1 MFQKKK
7 NVPLD
12 INQIT
17 ITNVKILMNVRKIQ
31 KFVEA
36 EPSAKIRKDR
46 TSAFVKMDLITS
58 RVRAVRTRTNVKNS
72 LTIHGLRVVMVT
84 VLTLLV
90 AIHANV
96 NQYIFIKDK
105 RFPYRG

>member
-7 NVPLD
+7 NVHLD
-12 INQIT
+12 INQII
-17 ITNVKILMNVRKIQ
+17 ITNVKILMNVRKMQ

-46 TSAFVKMDLITS
+46 TSAFVKMNLITS

-72 LTIHGLRVVMVT
+72 FMIHGLRVVMVA
-84 VLTLLV
+84 VFTLLV
-90 AIHANV
+90 DIYANV
-96 NQYIFIKDK
+96 NQDIFIKDK